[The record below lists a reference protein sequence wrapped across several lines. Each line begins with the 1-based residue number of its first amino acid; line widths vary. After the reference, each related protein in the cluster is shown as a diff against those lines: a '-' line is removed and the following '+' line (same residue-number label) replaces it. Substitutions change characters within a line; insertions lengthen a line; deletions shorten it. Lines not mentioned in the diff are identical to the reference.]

1 MDTLHAEPDTASAT
15 ERAILADVRARFE
28 ATENPRLR
36 QLVLGL
42 IDHLHAFVGEQ
53 KVTWSEWEYFMG
65 FLARA
70 AAVTKDG
77 RNEFIALS
85 NSIGVS
91 MQVLAA
97 SQPKP
102 PGATIPTLIGP
113 FFIDDAPV
121 FPIGADIARGASGQ
135 PLYAHGRVLDT
146 EGQPVVD
153 AILNVWQSDDRGLY
167 DVQDNFDPAKMWGR
181 GRIQCDAARPLR
193 LLERDADRLPRA
205 DGRRPRRPDP
215 QHDGPA
221 LATRAPA
228 FCHRDQDR
236 RPARHPYLRARQRTY
251 RLRRGL
257 RRAPGPDRG
266 LCRARAGRRRPTGAR

>member
-1 MDTLHAEPDTASAT
+1 MDTLQAGPDTASAT

-53 KVTWSEWEYFMG
+53 KVTWSEWEYFMS

-70 AAVTKDG
+70 AVVTKDG

-85 NSIGVS
+85 DSIGVS

-97 SQPKP
+97 LQPEA
-102 PGATIPTLIGP
+102 GRDATIPTLIGP

-121 FPIGADIARGASGQ
+121 FPIGTDIARGASGQ

-146 EGQPVVD
+146 EGEPVVD
-153 AILNVWQSDDRGLY
+153 AILNVWQLGRPRPLRCAGQFRSGK
-167 DVQDNFDPAKMWGR
+167 DVGARTHPMRWG
-181 GRIQCDAARPLR
+181 RPLR
-193 LLERDADRLPRA
+193 LLGKAPCRPPI
-205 DGRRPRRPDP
+205 PRRTTPRS
-215 QHDGPA
+215 A
-221 LATRAPA
+221 I
-228 FCHRDQDR
+228 
-236 RPARHPYLRARQRTY
+236 
-251 RLRRGL
+251 
-257 RRAPGPDRG
+257 
-266 LCRARAGRRRPTGAR
+266 